1 MTALASEINSNEMAE
16 FTFEYN
22 FPEGENNVKIVD
34 RLNSDLRA
42 STAIVKI
49 YKDGEIDNEWNYYI
63 SNGTVTITSAGNP
76 EGNYQ
81 FYIAAKVGDV
91 YDGCVIT
98 NKATVSYND
107 VVKIIKCE
115 SVTVTNVSDIY
126 IDDDVDDNIM
136 VDDTVDDD
144 MFVDYIEEDVVE
156 EDEDIIE
163 EVVISKPTYVPQLP
177 TIDSSFG
184 GLDVDYEF
192 GIDGPQEDFNGVE
205 DDLDSAFGV
214 DIEEIEDDLI
224 EEIVAPEEDIID
236 NIDTIDIIDNINNIE
251 PTESENTIAANDNQV
266 HYLAATGDITYTI
279 SYWLCG
285 LGFIAL
291 FVLILIEVQKK

>member
-1 MTALASEINSNEMAE
+1 MLPMTALASEINSNEMAE

-49 YKDGEIDNEWNYYI
+49 YKDGEIDNDWNYYI
-63 SNGTVTITSAGNP
+63 SNGTITITSAGNP

-91 YDGCVIT
+91 YDGCVIS

-144 MFVDYIEEDVVE
+144 MFVDYVEEDVVE

-163 EVVISKPTYVPQLP
+163 EEVSSKPTYVPQLP

-184 GLDVDYEF
+184 GFDVDYEF

-205 DDLDSAFGV
+205 DDLDSAFEI
-214 DIEEIEDDLI
+214 DIEEVKDDLI
-224 EEIVAPEEDIID
+224 EEVIIPEE
-236 NIDTIDIIDNINNIE
+236 DTIDIIDTINDIE
-251 PTESENTIAANDNQV
+251 PIESENTIAAHDNQV

-285 LGFIAL
+285 LGFVAL